1 MRKLRKW
8 EEEYMLYKN
17 GTKEKRIKEIEE
29 KLSNKTATKAEY
41 DELKQIKKVSANI
54 EKVSN
59 IIEYKYEIEKQINEI
74 KEEIKLREETANRTK
89 QLDEITKEGEE
100 INKELAILDLKKD
113 MLLKGSK
120 GLSPEEK
127 EKNNKEIEEINEKI
141 AENNSKYIKNQ
152 EKLTNL
158 PEEKNT
164 RRNNKFSGI
173 ETEELN
179 KRIFD
184 LSTKVSKCN
193 MIAGNLMKGMS
204 WDNIELKLDQWK
216 DKKYT
221 SKEKIREKAEIDL
234 GVKSLVNGTDKKIQE
249 YKGNGEITEIPEFF
263 KKHPKIYEFVRN
275 HPRIQKAYNYLSE
288 KFGNRKEEIE
298 ETKET
303 EELEKPEEKVEPIK
317 VEDDFKKRIKEI
329 AEKGI
334 KEVRK
339 EKLEKAKESA
349 IRSEKEK
356 FSKEKESN
364 DHEIGDE

>member
-1 MRKLRKW
+1 MKKLKKW

-29 KLSNKTATKAEY
+29 KLANKTATKAEY
-41 DELKQIKKVSANI
+41 DELKQIKKVSDNI

-59 IIEYKYEIEKQINEI
+59 IIEYKYEIEKQIKEI
-74 KEEIKLREETANRTK
+74 KEELELREGITNREK
-89 QLDEITKEGEE
+89 QLEEINKEAEE
-100 INKELAILDLKKD
+100 INKELEILDLKKD
-113 MLLKGSK
+113 MLLKSSK

-127 EKNNKEIEEINEKI
+127 AENDKKIEEINERI

-164 RRNNKFSGI
+164 RRSNKFSGI
-173 ETEELN
+173 ETEELD

-221 SKEKIREKAEIDL
+221 SKEKISEKAKIVLSAKDMDD
-234 GVKSLVNGTDKKIQE
+234 VNDTKRQ
-249 YKGNGEITEIPEFF
+249 GNSEMAEIPEFF
-263 KKHPKIYEFVRN
+263 KKHPKIYDFVRS
-275 HPRIQKAYNYLSE
+275 HPRIQKVYNYFSE
-288 KFGNRKEEIE
+288 KFGNKKEEIE
-298 ETKET
+298 EV
-303 EELEKPEEKVEPIK
+303 EEPEEKVEPIK

-339 EKLEKAKESA
+339 EKLEKAKEAA
-349 IRSEKEK
+349 IKRENEK
-356 FSKEKESN
+356 FSEEKEID

>member
-1 MRKLRKW
+1 MRELRKW

-17 GTKEKRIKEIEE
+17 GTKEKRIAEIEE
-29 KLSNKTATKAEY
+29 KLANKTATKADY
-41 DELKQIKKVSANI
+41 DELKQTKKVSANI

-74 KEEIKLREETANRTK
+74 KEEIKLREGITNREK
-89 QLDEITKEGEE
+89 QLEEINKEAEE
-100 INKELAILDLKKD
+100 INKELEILDLKKD
-113 MLLKGSK
+113 MLIKGTK

-127 EKNNKEIEEINEKI
+127 AENNKKIEEINGKI

-164 RRNNKFSGI
+164 RRSNKFSGI
-173 ETEELN
+173 ETQELD

-193 MIAGNLMKGMS
+193 MVAGNLMKGMS

-221 SKEKIREKAEIDL
+221 SKEKITEKAGIVL
-234 GVKSLVNGTDKKIQE
+234 GAKDLVNGKDIKTQKNKE
-249 YKGNGEITEIPEFF
+249 NSEITEIPKFF
-263 KKHPKIYEFVRN
+263 KKHPKIYDFVRN

-288 KFGNRKEEIE
+288 KFRNRKEEKEEIE
-298 ETKET
+298 E
-303 EELEKPEEKVEPIK
+303 PEDKVEPIK

-349 IRSEKEK
+349 IRREKEK
-356 FSKEKESN
+356 FSKEKESD